1 MFTEK
6 DFGNLAYDL
15 MVSVEHLKSF
25 NPRFEVEFP
34 GTPTSEVPA
43 SQSLGLLFYN
53 NGEENTVIL
62 TTEVEVVDRK
72 YNNLKYKFSIRA
84 LPNTSPSFKFERV
97 FSSVDNL
104 EEYID
109 DNFVRIMIT
118 MTHLLQK
125 RGVKSISY
133 IGKTSY
139 DGCKIAG

>member
-1 MFTEK
+1 M
-6 DFGNLAYDL
+6 
-15 MVSVEHLKSF
+15 
-25 NPRFEVEFP
+25 
-34 GTPTSEVPA
+34 
-43 SQSLGLLFYN
+43 
-53 NGEENTVIL
+53 IL

-84 LPNTSPSFKFERV
+84 LSNTSPSFKFERV